1 MSATT
6 TDAAG
11 AEYQRALVAHQQGDH
26 EAAARGYE
34 SALALSPAHADALHM
49 LGVLCMQGGQHSEA
63 VAFIRRSL
71 RVRNDD
77 ATVHSNLATAL
88 VALGRFDEA
97 IEACRTATSLAPD
110 SADAWGN
117 LGTSLTRR
125 NRYPEAV
132 EAYRHALELQPERPG
147 LHSALGHALG
157 RMELYEE
164 ALASHRRAIAMAPD
178 KPQYRSNM
186 SLTLRA
192 AGLSEEAEKVLRTVI
207 ADGGG
212 DPDFLAALAS
222 LLKQRGK
229 MEEAVAAYQK
239 VSEQVDNRGIEN
251 SLAFLR
257 NYVDSTSVETQLQ
270 QARRTATSMVAG
282 IQPLPPAQLDLE
294 PDRVLRVGIVSA
306 DFRNHSVAR
315 FLRTVIPQIDA
326 KSVMLFAYSGSDTG
340 DINNRAFRSVI
351 KNWRSVAAWT
361 DEELAQRVQLDAID
375 ILVDLSGFTGGSRIG
390 AFARKPAPI
399 AATWLGY
406 SGTTGLD
413 AIDYIIGDSE
423 VLPSGLNQTVETP
436 WRLPDAYLCF
446 APAGEAPAVGEL
458 AALGTG
464 EVTFGSF
471 NNLSKLSGT
480 THDAWVRILEAVPN
494 GRIVLKH
501 GPGANEGIDRF
512 VETLERRGLSA
523 DRVTILPWMAGPE
536 EHLQFYNQIDI
547 GLDPFPYNGTTTTCE
562 ALWMGVPVL
571 TLRGDRFVSRV
582 GATLMHNLDMDDW
595 ITGSVDEYVTRAVAI
610 AADLPAL
617 AELRRGLRQRMA
629 RSPLCDAPRFARN
642 LEAAFRGMWRRYCAA
657 EAASGR

>member
-1 MSATT
+1 MSAAT

-34 SALALSPAHADALHM
+34 SALALRATHADAMHM
-49 LGVLCMQGGQHSEA
+49 LGVLRMQRGEHTEA
-63 VAFIRRSL
+63 VALIQRSL
-71 RVRNDD
+71 SVRNND
-77 ATVHSNLATAL
+77 ATVYSNLATAL

-97 IEACRTATSLAPD
+97 IEACRKATSLAPD

-125 NRYPEAV
+125 SRYPEAV

-157 RMELYEE
+157 RLELYEE

-178 KPQYRSNM
+178 KPQYRNNM

-192 AGLSEEAEKVLRTVI
+192 AGLSEEAEKVLRSVI
-207 ADGGG
+207 ADDGD
-212 DPDFLAALAS
+212 DPDFLASLAS
-222 LLKQRGK
+222 LLKKRGK

-239 VSEQVDNRGIEN
+239 VSEQVDNRGIEH

-257 NYVDSTSVETQLQ
+257 NYVDSTSVEIQLE
-270 QARRTATSMVAG
+270 QARRTATSLVAG
-282 IQPLPPAQLDLE
+282 IQPLPPAKLDLD

-306 DFRNHSVAR
+306 DLRDHSVAR
-315 FLRTVIPQIDA
+315 FLRTVVPQIDA
-326 KSVMLFAYSGSDTG
+326 KSVLLFAYSGSDPG
-340 DINNRAFRSVI
+340 DANNRAFRSAI

-390 AFARKPAPI
+390 AFARKPAPV

-413 AIDYIIGDSE
+413 AIDYIIGDRE
-423 VLPSGLNQTVETP
+423 VLPAGLKQTVETP

-446 APAGEAPAVGEL
+446 SPAVGAPEVGML
-458 AALGTG
+458 PALKSG
-464 EVTFGSF
+464 EVTFGSL
-471 NNLSKLSGT
+471 NNLNKLSGS
-480 THDAWVRILEAVPN
+480 THDAWARILEAVPDS
-494 GRIVLKH
+494 RVTLKQ
-501 GPGANEGIDRF
+501 PPKVNEGIDRF

-523 DRVTILPWMAGPE
+523 DRVTILPWMSGSE

-571 TLRGDRFVSRV
+571 TLRGDRFISRV
-582 GATLMHNLDMDDW
+582 GATLMHNLQMDDW
-595 ITGSVDEYVTRAVAI
+595 ISDNVDEYVARAAAI

-629 RSPLCDAPRFARN
+629 QSPLCDAPRFARN
-642 LEAAFRGMWRRYCAA
+642 LEAAFRGMWHRYCQA